1 MTYSSPLYYE
11 DETVDAWNSNE
22 RFSDPIL
29 AKIYERTKGSHDKEQ
44 QQKLTI
50 QSTLILQCIP
60 SCNQCKGYII
70 TENSRRYKCSCIHH
84 QLSDH

>member
-29 AKIYERTKGSHDKEQ
+29 AKIYERTKGAHDKEQ
-44 QQKLTI
+44 QQNI
-50 QSTLILQCIP
+50 QSTLILQ
-60 SCNQCKGYII
+60 G
-70 TENSRRYKCSCIHH
+70 RHYKFQIKL
-84 QLSDH
+84 Q